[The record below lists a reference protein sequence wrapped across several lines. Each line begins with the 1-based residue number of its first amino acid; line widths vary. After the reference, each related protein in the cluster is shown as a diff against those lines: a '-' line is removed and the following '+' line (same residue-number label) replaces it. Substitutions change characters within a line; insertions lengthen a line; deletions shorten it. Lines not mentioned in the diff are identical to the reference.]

1 VTGSGQES
9 IPFKLIESWIAEVR
23 SRPNGMCGIFLDAD
37 DGQPN
42 GPRARPWDEPD
53 LLVSATLDVSMLR
66 LRFDRYGAV
75 CDVEIADITGVEP
88 VQHSWG
94 AGLLVC
100 GSMGHTAT
108 QIVLV

>member
-1 VTGSGQES
+1 VKGSDQES
-9 IPFKLIESWIAEVR
+9 IPFDLIESWIAEVR

-53 LLVSATLDVSMLR
+53 LLVSATVAVSTLR
-66 LRFDRYGAV
+66 LRFDRYGAM
-75 CDVEIADITGVEP
+75 CDVEIADITGVERA
-88 VQHSWG
+88 QHPWG

-100 GSMGHTAT
+100 GSIGDEAT
-108 QIVLV
+108 QIWLV